1 MNLRCLFILYTM
13 NPMFF
18 VVLSTICL
26 LGLLL
31 NWLVEVSEAIVL
43 VVFHLH
49 FVTLHLFG
57 LENAIEKL

>member
-1 MNLRCLFILYTM
+1 M

-57 LENAIEKL
+57 LENAIKKL